1 MFIDRQQ
8 SLDERKWV
16 TNPIVFDGIFIY
28 YNLFV
33 ILY

>member
-16 TNPIVFDGIFIY
+16 TNPIVFDGIFDFI
-28 YNLFV
+28 
-33 ILY
+33 